1 MRITPITLAND
12 IVANLQNSYQTL
24 SNIDHQLS
32 SGKRINQSSDDPA
45 GTAYSVDMQSSLDW
59 NTQYQDSSTSATNW
73 LNSTTSALQQLA
85 SVASRARTLAIQGG
99 NDTNTGGDR
108 TSIAAEVTQLF
119 QESVQ
124 IGNSA
129 YADTYLFA
137 GSQVQTIPFNS
148 QGGYAGDTVALTH
161 QIGPGYRMQVN
172 ANATQIFTGTGN
184 IFAALHALTQHLS
197 SNATLA
203 PTPNAGSETLALT
216 GNYTGGAA
224 NYTVQ
229 VASLAANGSVASVQY
244 STNGGAT
251 WTGPVAG
258 AGTPPTFNLG
268 SGMTASFSNG
278 FLPPTV
284 GDQFT
289 FAPAG
294 PGLSQNF
301 SVQATKNIGNE
312 AVTMTSS
319 PNLPNNP
326 VIVAKAVQQDGN
338 DNVVGIQISTDGG
351 ATFGPTVTAKE
362 TQPAAETMSY
372 NATAYA
378 GPTTNYL
385 VRAAAVTAGAA
396 TSVTY
401 STNNGLT
408 WSAPVVGVGGPP
420 SFTLAAGL
428 SVGFTTAS
436 AAVGDQFAFT
446 ATAGLAGAGIA
457 GTQALAAGT
466 ATTFAGSNNIQL
478 TWSQATQNA
487 GQVVADAD
495 THTFTPAVT
504 GLNADVAALDA
515 VIANLAGQ
523 QAQFGAKTNA
533 AQANLTQMQSLNAEM
548 RTALSHTLDA
558 DIAALT
564 TQLAT
569 ATMVYQA
576 ALGVDAKSIQ
586 PTLMD
591 FLH

>member
-12 IVANLQNSYQTL
+12 IIANLQNSYQAL
-24 SNIDHQLS
+24 SNVDHQLS
-32 SGKRINQSSDDPA
+32 SGKRINQPSDDPA
-45 GTAYSVDMQSSLDW
+45 GTAYSVDMQASLDW
-59 NTQYQDSSTSATNW
+59 NTQYQSSSTSATNW
-73 LNSTTSALQQLA
+73 LNSTTSALQQL
-85 SVASRARTLAIQGG
+85 SDVASRARTLAVQGA

-108 TSIAAEVTQLF
+108 TSIAAEVQQLF
-119 QESVQ
+119 QQGVQ
-124 IGNSA
+124 LGNSS

-137 GSQVQTIPFNS
+137 GSQVQTIPFNT

-161 QIGPGYRMQVN
+161 QIGPGYSMQVN

-184 IFAALHALTQHLS
+184 LFAALHNLTQHLTS
-197 SNATLA
+197 TAKLDAA
-203 PTPNAGSETLALT
+203 PNPGSETMGLT
-216 GNYTGGAA
+216 GSYTGGAA

-268 SGMTASFSNG
+268 SGMTASFTNG
-278 FLPPTV
+278 YLPPAV
-284 GDQFT
+284 GDQFI
-289 FAPAG
+289 FAPTG
-294 PGLSQNF
+294 PGPSANF
-301 SVQATKNIGNE
+301 PVTASKNIGNE
-312 AVTMTSS
+312 AVTLTSS
-319 PNLPNNP
+319 PNLPTNP

-362 TQPAAETMSY
+362 TQPAAETLGY
-372 NATAYA
+372 NGAAYA

-385 VRAAAVTAGAA
+385 VRASAVAAGTA

-401 STNNGLT
+401 STNNGQT
-408 WSAPVVGVGGPP
+408 WSAPVIGVGLPP
-420 SFTLAAGL
+420 AFTLAAGL
-428 SVGFTTAS
+428 SVGFTSATAV
-436 AAVGDQFAFT
+436 VGDQFAFT
-446 ATAGLAGAGIA
+446 ATAGLSGAGVA

-478 TWSQATQNA
+478 TWAQATQNA
-487 GQVVADAD
+487 GQVVANAD
-495 THTFTPAVT
+495 THTFTPPTT

-523 QAQFGAKTNA
+523 QAQFGAKSNA
-533 AQANLTQMQSLNAEM
+533 AQSNMTQMQSLNAQM